1 MKILCVSNYYSP
13 FYEGGYEISVKETMD
28 YMESNG
34 HTVYV
39 LCGTKGIPPKEID
52 IQDTPRAGIPH
63 RVLDYIDYVSPSF
76 QNKHQVEKHNYRR
89 TMNTLRY
96 VQPDLIYFGNMKGI
110 SIAPILAVQKQNI
123 PRVFDIGDLWPRIYL
138 SRNLSSIMN
147 RFLKRVIP
155 GTIGGNIKID
165 PVIVPSRWMKSE
177 LVSTYGSKHVFVIP
191 RGIALPPCQIRH
203 SSKPLRFVFAGR
215 IEPLKGLDLII
226 TAAKKLVE
234 TIPEFALD
242 IYGDGDEEYLN
253 ECREKIKKSSMEMH
267 FNFLGRY
274 HDVSQILPQYDVL
287 LMPTLAREAFG
298 RIIIEAMAA
307 RLIVIATDAY
317 GPSEIISSGT
327 DGFLF
332 KRGSVQSLTD
342 AVLAVQA
349 LDIQKLDSIRNNA
362 RRKVEE
368 QYEITLVKKRVQHLI
383 EEIAKNPKRGIK

>member
-1 MKILCVSNYYSP
+1 
-13 FYEGGYEISVKETMD
+13 
-28 YMESNG
+28 
-34 HTVYV
+34 
-39 LCGTKGIPPKEID
+39 
-52 IQDTPRAGIPH
+52 
-63 RVLDYIDYVSPSF
+63 
-76 QNKHQVEKHNYRR
+76 
-89 TMNTLRY
+89 
-96 VQPDLIYFGNMKGI
+96 
-110 SIAPILAVQKQNI
+110 
-123 PRVFDIGDLWPRIYL
+123 
-138 SRNLSSIMN
+138 
-147 RFLKRVIP
+147 
-155 GTIGGNIKID
+155 
-165 PVIVPSRWMKSE
+165 MKSE
-177 LVSTYGSKHVFVIP
+177 LLSTYGSKHVFVIP

-203 SSKPLRFVFAGR
+203 SSKPLRFIFAGR

-234 TIPEFALD
+234 TIPDFTLD

-253 ECREKIKKSSMEMH
+253 DCREKIKKSSMEMH

-368 QYEITLVKKRVQHLI
+368 QYEITLVKKHVQHLI